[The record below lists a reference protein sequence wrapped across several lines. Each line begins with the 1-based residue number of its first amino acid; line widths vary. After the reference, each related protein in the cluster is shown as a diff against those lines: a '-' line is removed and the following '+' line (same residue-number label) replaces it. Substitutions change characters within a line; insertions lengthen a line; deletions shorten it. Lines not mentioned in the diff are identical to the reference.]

1 MDQTTMRDSLL
12 SAEEN
17 RAMFDRIA
25 RRYDLMNTILS
36 LGHHS
41 RWRRRVVRKMK
52 LRADGRYLDV
62 GCGTG
67 DVAIEMLRQCPDCS
81 VVGIDP
87 AEGMLDLGRR
97 KLAEAG
103 LADRATLQTGDA
115 MKLPLEADSFD
126 GAIAAFCLRN
136 VTDRVAALAEMGRVV
151 RPKGLVVI
159 LELTTPSKPLMR
171 LGHRIYTRALA
182 PLLGGI
188 IARDRG
194 AYRYL
199 VDSVM
204 EFPAADAVLEMM
216 TRANLSNPQA
226 KPMTS
231 GAVTVFIAQA
241 P

>member
-1 MDQTTMRDSLL
+1 MRDSLL
-12 SAEEN
+12 SANDN

-36 LGHHS
+36 LGNHG
-41 RWRRRVVRKMK
+41 RWRRQAVRKMK

-67 DVAIEMLRQCPDCS
+67 DVAIEILQQCPGCS

-97 KLAEAG
+97 KLAAAG
-103 LADRATLQTGDA
+103 LGERGDLQPGDA
-115 MKLPLEADSFD
+115 TNLPLEADSFD

-136 VTDRVAALAEMGRVV
+136 VTDRAAALTEMGRVV
-151 RPKGLVVI
+151 RRGGLVVI
-159 LELTTPSKPLMR
+159 LELTTPANPLMR

-199 VDSVM
+199 IDSVVA
-204 EFPAADAVLEMM
+204 FPATDVVLEMM
-216 TRANLSNPQA
+216 TLAHLSNPQA
-226 KPMTS
+226 TPMTG
-231 GAVTVFIAQA
+231 GAVTVFTAEA
-241 P
+241 T

>member
-1 MDQTTMRDSLL
+1 MRDSLL
-12 SAEEN
+12 SAEDN

-36 LGHHS
+36 LGRHGH
-41 RWRRRVVRKMK
+41 WRRRAVRRMN

-67 DVAIEMLRQCPDCS
+67 DVAMEILRQCPGCG
-81 VVGIDP
+81 VVGVDP

-97 KLAEAG
+97 KLAAAHLEN
-103 LADRATLQTGDA
+103 RAALQVGDA
-115 MKLPLEADSFD
+115 MALPLEADSFD

-136 VTDRVAALAEMGRVV
+136 VTDRTACLAEMGRVV
-151 RPKGLVVI
+151 RPGGLVVI
-159 LELTTPSKPLMR
+159 LELTTPRGWLMR
-171 LGHRIYTRALA
+171 LGHRIYTRGLA

-188 IARDRG
+188 VARDRG

-204 EFPAADAVLEMM
+204 DFPGADAVLEMM
-216 TRANLSNPQA
+216 TRAGLSDPRA
-226 KPMTS
+226 TALAG
-231 GAVTVFIAQA
+231 GAVTILAA
-241 P
+241 GAT

>member
-1 MDQTTMRDSLL
+1 MRDSLL
-12 SAEEN
+12 SAKDN

-36 LGHHS
+36 LGNHG
-41 RWRRRVVRKMK
+41 RWRRRAVQEMK
-52 LRADGRYLDV
+52 LRADGRYLDI

-67 DVAIEMLRQCPDCS
+67 DVAIEILHQCPDCN

-97 KLAEAG
+97 KLAEAH
-103 LADRATLQTGDA
+103 LADRGELQAGDA
-115 MKLPLEADSFD
+115 TNLPLEPDSFD

-136 VTDRVAALAEMGRVV
+136 VTDRAAALAEMGRVV
-151 RPKGLVVI
+151 RRGGLVVI
-159 LELTTPSKPLMR
+159 LELTTPRNPLMR
-171 LGHRIYTRALA
+171 LGHRIYTRSLA

-199 VDSVM
+199 IDSVM
-204 EFPAADAVLEMM
+204 AFPATDAVLEMM
-216 TRANLSNPQA
+216 TRANLSNPLA
-226 KPMTS
+226 TPMTG
-231 GAVTVFIAQA
+231 GAVTVFTAQA
-241 P
+241 T

>member
-1 MDQTTMRDSLL
+1 MRDSLL

-41 RWRRRVVRKMK
+41 RWRRRAVRKMK
-52 LRADGRYLDV
+52 LRAGGRYLDV

-67 DVAIEMLRQCPDCS
+67 DVAIEILQQCPSCS
-81 VVGIDP
+81 VIGIDP

-103 LADRATLQTGDA
+103 LAERASMQAGDA
-115 MKLPLEADSFD
+115 TKLPLEADSFD
-126 GAIAAFCLRN
+126 GAVAAFCLRN

-151 RPKGLVVI
+151 RPEGLVVI
-159 LELTTPSKPLMR
+159 LELTKPHKPLMR
-171 LGHRIYTRALA
+171 LGHRIYTRSLA

-216 TRANLSNPQA
+216 TRANLSNPRA
-226 KPMTS
+226 TPMTS
-231 GAVTVFIAQA
+231 GAVTVFIAEA

>member
-1 MDQTTMRDSLL
+1 MRDSLL
-12 SAEEN
+12 SAKDN

-36 LGHHS
+36 LGQHR
-41 RWRRRVVRKMK
+41 RWRRKAVRKMK
-52 LRADGRYLDV
+52 LRASGRYLDV

-67 DVAIEMLRQCPDCS
+67 DVAIEILQQCPGCT

-97 KLAEAG
+97 KITEAHLTERAE
-103 LADRATLQTGDA
+103 LQPGDTTR
-115 MKLPLEADSFD
+115 LPLEADTFD

-136 VTDRVAALAEMGRVV
+136 VTDRVGALAEMGRVV
-151 RPKGLVVI
+151 RPRGLVVI
-159 LELTTPSKPLMR
+159 LELTTPKNPLMR
-171 LGHRIYTRALA
+171 LGHGIYTRSLA

-199 VDSVM
+199 IDSVVD
-204 EFPAADAVLEMM
+204 FPPTDAVLEMM
-216 TRANLSNPQA
+216 TRANLSNPLA
-226 KPMTS
+226 IPMTG
-231 GAVTVFIAQA
+231 GAVTVFIAGA
-241 P
+241 T